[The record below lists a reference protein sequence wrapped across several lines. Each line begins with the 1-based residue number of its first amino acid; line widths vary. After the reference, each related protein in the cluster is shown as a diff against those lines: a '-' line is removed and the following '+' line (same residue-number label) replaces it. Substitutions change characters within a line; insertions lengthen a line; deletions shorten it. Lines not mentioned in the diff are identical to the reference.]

1 MMAARICLY
10 FTPLT
15 SALCV
20 QEVHVDHEM
29 TVNQGRTVWDG
40 KTALSYSPDS
50 RKTLTLASSL
60 KDVSDVYRSVQQ

>member
-1 MMAARICLY
+1 M
-10 FTPLT
+10 
-15 SALCV
+15 
-20 QEVHVDHEM
+20 DHEM

>member
-1 MMAARICLY
+1 M
-10 FTPLT
+10 
-15 SALCV
+15 